1 MVTHCSFPSSR
12 KTDSL
17 KAGKTRRDL
26 LKIGGVLAAV
36 TGAASVVPF
45 DAQAWAMN
53 GSPGPK
59 VGEDSHDDRLK
70 ESYDIRVDAAKLELE
85 QGSVA
90 HPANA
95 DESQFPNGIANFTKG
110 LPHDQFGETDVAT
123 YQNYLT
129 ALGAGSQAALD
140 ALTLGGKVPLVNPLA
155 GLAFDLEGS
164 DSHQLGIPPAPS
176 FSSAQRAAEMVEVYW
191 QAVLR
196 DLPFSQYSTDPTAQA
211 SAAEL
216 SRLAAFAGPRD
227 SRGKVTGATLFRG
240 FTPGDLI
247 GPYVSQL
254 LLKPF
259 SYGAAVIGAGYKTE
273 LPLSQGGSDYLI
285 TFADWLS
292 CESGIVPASV
302 VHPDPTARFPRLGR
316 DLGVYVH
323 SDTPYEA
330 YFNAAQMLAA
340 LGAPLNPANPYVK
353 SKTESGFATFGTPH
367 LLALLGEVSSRAL
380 KAVWYQKWYVHRV
393 IRPDELGGRIHL
405 NLTAQKN
412 YPIDDSVLN
421 STAVQEI
428 FARNHTYLLPL
439 QYREGC
445 PQHPSYAQG
454 HGVIAGAC
462 VTILKWFFDESF
474 VIPEPVVPSDDGT
487 ELLPYGGSDAAQM
500 TLGREAD
507 KLASNIG
514 IARNFAGVHYR
525 SDYQQGLI
533 LGETLAISVLRD
545 QAAIYSENYQGFTFT
560 RFDGTTE
567 TV

>member
-1 MVTHCSFPSSR
+1 M
-12 KTDSL
+12 
-17 KAGKTRRDL
+17 
-26 LKIGGVLAAV
+26 
-36 TGAASVVPF
+36 
-45 DAQAWAMN
+45 
-53 GSPGPK
+53 
-59 VGEDSHDDRLK
+59 
-70 ESYDIRVDAAKLELE
+70 
-85 QGSVA
+85 
-90 HPANA
+90 
-95 DESQFPNGIANFTKG
+95 
-110 LPHDQFGETDVAT
+110 
-123 YQNYLT
+123 

-176 FSSAQRAAEMVEVYW
+176 FSSAPRAAEMVEVYW

-196 DLPFSQYSTDPTAQA
+196 DLPFSQYSTDPIAQA
-211 SAAEL
+211 AAAEL
-216 SRLAAFAGPRD
+216 SGLGAFVGPRD
-227 SRGKVTGATLFRG
+227 SHGKVTGATLFRG

-259 SYGAAVIGAGYKTE
+259 SYGAVVIGAGYKTE

-292 CESGIVPASV
+292 CESGIVPVSV
-302 VHPDPTARFPRLGR
+302 VHPDPTPRFPRLGR

-323 SDTPYEA
+323 TDTAYEA

-353 SKTESGFATFGTPH
+353 SKTESGLATFGTPH

-393 IRPDELGGRIHL
+393 IRPEEFGARIHL
-405 NLTAQKN
+405 NLAAQKN
-412 YPIDDSVLN
+412 YPIDESVLN

-454 HGVIAGAC
+454 HGVVAGAC

-474 VIPEPVVPSDDGT
+474 VIPDPVVPSDDGT
-487 ELLPYGGSDAAQM
+487 ELLPYTGSDADQM
-500 TLGREAD
+500 TVGSEAD

-514 IARNFAGVHYR
+514 IGRDFAGVHYR
-525 SDYQQGLI
+525 SDYQQGLL
-533 LGETLAISVLRD
+533 LGEALAISVLRD
-545 QAAIYSENYQGFTFT
+545 QVATYSEDYQGFTFT
-560 RFDGTTE
+560 KFDGTTE

>member
-1 MVTHCSFPSSR
+1 VANDCSSLSSR
-12 KTDSL
+12 EKNFL
-17 KAGKTRRDL
+17 NPGKTRREL
-26 LKIGGVLAAV
+26 FKIGGMIAAAS
-36 TGAASVVPF
+36 GAASVFRVAAP
-45 DAQAWAMN
+45 AWAMQG
-53 GSPGPK
+53 GSGQK
-59 VGEDSHDDRLK
+59 DDRLK
-70 ESYDIRVDAAKLELE
+70 ESYDLRVDAAKLELE
-85 QGSVA
+85 QGAVP
-90 HPANA
+90 HPANG
-95 DESQFPNGIANFTKG
+95 DEAQFPSGIANFTKG
-110 LPHDQFGETDVAT
+110 LPHDQLGETDVSI
-123 YQNYLT
+123 YQDYLT
-129 ALGAGSQAALD
+129 ALSAGSQAALEE
-140 ALTLGGKVPLVNPLA
+140 LTLGGKVLLVNPLA
-155 GLAFDLEGS
+155 GLAFDLEGA
-164 DSHQLGIPPAPS
+164 DSHQLAIPPAPS

-191 QAVLR
+191 QALLR
-196 DLPFSQYSTDPTAQA
+196 DLPFSEYLTDPVAQVA
-211 SAAEL
+211 AAEL
-216 SRLAAFAGPRD
+216 SAFAASTGPRD
-227 SRGKVTGATLFRG
+227 GQGKVTGATLFRG
-240 FTPGDLI
+240 FTAGDLI

-285 TFADWLS
+285 TFAEWLS
-292 CESGIVPASV
+292 CQNGTVPAAV
-302 VHPDPTARFPRLGR
+302 VHPDPTPRFPRLGR

-323 SDTPYEA
+323 TDTPYEA

-340 LGAPLNPANPYVK
+340 LSVPLNPANPYVK

-393 IRPDELGGRIHL
+393 IRPEELGARIHL
-405 NLTAQKN
+405 NLTGQKR
-412 YPIDDSVLN
+412 YPIDASVLN
-421 STAVQEI
+421 SKAVQEV

-487 ELLPYGGSDAAQM
+487 ELLSYEGSDASQM
-500 TLGREAD
+500 TLGSEAN

-533 LGETLAISVLRD
+533 LGEALAISVLRD
-545 QAAIYSENYQGFTFT
+545 QAATYSENYQGFTFT
-560 RFDGTTE
+560 KFDGTTE

>member
-36 TGAASVVPF
+36 TGAASVLPF
-45 DAQAWAMN
+45 DGQAWAMN

-59 VGEDSHDDRLK
+59 VGEDSHDDRIK
-70 ESYDIRVDAAKLELE
+70 ESYDLRVDAAKLELE
-85 QGSVA
+85 QGTVR
-90 HPANA
+90 HPANG
-95 DESQFPNGIANFTKG
+95 DEAQFPSGIANFTKG
-110 LPHDQFGETDVAT
+110 LAHDQFGETDVAT

-129 ALGAGSQAALD
+129 ALGAGSQAALE
-140 ALTLGGKVPLVNPLA
+140 ALTLGGKVPLINPLA
-155 GLAFDLEGS
+155 GLAFDLEGT
-164 DSHQLGIPPAPS
+164 DSHQLAIPSAAP
-176 FSSAQRAAEMVEVYW
+176 FPSAQRAAETVEVYW

-196 DLPFSQYSTDPTAQA
+196 DLPFSQYSSDPTAQTA
-211 SAAEL
+211 AAEL
-216 SRLAAFAGPRD
+216 SGLPAFLGPRD
-227 SRGKVTGATLFRG
+227 RQGKVTGATLSRG

-285 TFADWLS
+285 TLADWLS
-292 CESGIVPASV
+292 CQNGNVPAAV
-302 VHPDPTARFPRLGR
+302 VHPDPTPRFPRLGR

-323 SDTPYEA
+323 VDTPYEA

-340 LGAPLNPANPYVK
+340 LGAPLNPANPYAK
-353 SKTESGFATFGTPH
+353 SKTEAGFATFGTPH

-393 IRPDELGGRIHL
+393 IRPEEFGGRIHL
-405 NLTAQKN
+405 NLTGKKN
-412 YPIDDSVLN
+412 YPIDASVLN
-421 STAVQEI
+421 SQAVQEV
-428 FARNHTYLLPL
+428 FARNNTYLLPL

-487 ELLPYGGSDAAQM
+487 QLLPYGGSDAAQM
-500 TLGREAD
+500 TVGSEAD

-514 IARNFAGVHYR
+514 IGRNFAGVHYR
-525 SDYQQGLI
+525 SDYQQGLL
-533 LGETLAISVLRD
+533 LGQALAISVLRD
-545 QAAIYSENYQGFTFT
+545 QSATYAENYQGFTFT
-560 RFDGTTE
+560 KFDGTPE